1 MRGLAKGM
9 EGSLQLTCEPGRE
22 GEVDQQIQSG
32 VADRR
37 TTHEGLGEQPW
48 GPGVVKA
55 GWGGWGRCGWP
66 LLIKKS

>member
-22 GEVDQQIQSG
+22 GDVDQQTQSG

-48 GPGVVKA
+48 GPGVKGFCENLAKA
-55 GWGGWGRCGWP
+55 VLSCMGAP
-66 LLIKKS
+66 S